1 MAAKRST
8 RLPLSRRYVEDLL
21 QKDGIRISH
30 ETVRYWW
37 NRFGP
42 MFSSQIQ
49 KGLAGSLRVL
59 TRNYQRPRISCEREL
74 GPRPTPTAT
83 CPRES
88 VLSIQPWLDFSVSS
102 EGYAGSAVH
111 RALYQEARK
120 RSLEPIFS
128 GPVACADLVNFFQG
142 IEKKLKV

>member
-1 MAAKRST
+1 MTLQDAESFRCPQRLDAHRALRLAAKRST

-83 CPRES
+83 FNMKNKLLLLLGLFFLLVSKGFREFDR
-88 VLSIQPWLDFSVSS
+88 PS
-102 EGYAGSAVH
+102 ETGKMSKIG
-111 RALYQEARK
+111 L
-120 RSLEPIFS
+120 
-128 GPVACADLVNFFQG
+128 
-142 IEKKLKV
+142 